1 MEFKTTLFSFKGRMN
16 RLPFW
21 MIYVGITI
29 FQYLS
34 FVIINSLFPETT
46 AEGQAA
52 QQLTPM
58 QLASYIGL
66 IVVNII
72 IIWTYIAI
80 SVKRLHDRDQSGWWL
95 LVGIIPLLGQL
106 WYFIVVMLL
115 PGTAGENRFGSN
127 PREASG

>member
-21 MIYVGITI
+21 MIYLGITI

-34 FVIINSLFPETT
+34 FVMINSLFPETT

-80 SVKRLHDRDQSGWWL
+80 SVKRLHDRDKSGWWL